1 MSNSNTSAETDHGVA
16 VVLAGNTLE
25 GGGGLIR
32 DALTYSTIFDK
43 GVRIESI
50 RADRPGPGGLRVEHT
65 IAIDVMSSLC
75 NAKVEG
81 NAVESRTLTYLP
93 YQASSSVQVSP
104 KDRLELELEGSASI
118 SLVALF
124 PYLLFSHLSPAS
136 DASHQISR
144 HGINL
149 KILGGTLCV
158 KAPSIHYLIHV
169 LIPTLNSI
177 GFAGQLGL
185 APEYKQGWHTE
196 HYKTRGMIQA
206 WVKPLEKPVL
216 AFQLLGRGRIVEITA
231 IGTVK
236 PSTSAMAAFERI
248 LRREL
253 QSVFESSRGPHE
265 PTPPTISIRI
275 EPSNQPAEYHPTQ
288 YHLFLA
294 ARAEAP
300 EAYLGYDQVY
310 PQSDAGFPSIPEDNE
325 ELILTFLTRV
335 CIRGLVEELQTGSS
349 VDDHL
354 MDILTPYQVLAVG
367 RSTIALKSEEG
378 SRQANG
384 IFKLGEID
392 EQYRLNTSSLHKE
405 TAHWVAEQMTGAKF
419 IENAW
424 SESCDGI
431 ALGVDG
437 PSFSEF

>member
-1 MSNSNTSAETDHGVA
+1 MSNLNTSAKTDHGVA

-32 DALTYSTIFDK
+32 DALTYSTILDK

-75 NAKVEG
+75 NAKVDG
-81 NAVESRTLTYLP
+81 NVMGSRTLTYLP
-93 YQASSSVQVSP
+93 YQAGTSEQVGP
-104 KDRLELELEGSASI
+104 KQRLELDLEGSASI
-118 SLVALF
+118 SLVALL
-124 PYLLFSHLSPAS
+124 PYLLFSHLSSAS
-136 DASHQISR
+136 DASHKISR
-144 HGINL
+144 DGINL

-169 LIPTLNSI
+169 LIPTLNLV

-185 APEYKQGWHTE
+185 APEYQQGWHTE
-196 HYKTRGMIQA
+196 HYKTRGVIRA
-206 WVKPLEKPVL
+206 WVKPLEKPVP

-231 IGTVK
+231 IGTVHQNK
-236 PSTSAMAAFERI
+236 SAMAAFERI

-253 QSVFESSRGPHE
+253 QAVFQSTRSPHE
-265 PTPPTISIRI
+265 LAPPIISIRV

-300 EAYLGYDQVY
+300 EAYLGYEQVY

-325 ELILTFLTRV
+325 ELTLSFLTRV

-378 SRQANG
+378 SGHANG
-384 IFKLGEID
+384 IFKLGGE
-392 EQYRLNTSSLHKE
+392 L
-405 TAHWVAEQMTGAKF
+405 
-419 IENAW
+419 
-424 SESCDGI
+424 
-431 ALGVDG
+431 
-437 PSFSEF
+437 